1 MHHSVR
7 SRSIGIVLMVVLVA
21 AFVQSA
27 RFDWAL
33 SRERDAGAATEQ
45 TFNSIELAIAHLR
58 GAQAGYLAAG
68 QTPSAWFERASGYA
82 TRIEADL
89 GRLRVASQAPAARAQ
104 YDQALT
110 ALKALNDFDERAR
123 DYVRTDQRYLASD
136 VVFMES
142 VATVDKLTGAVG
154 AARTEEAN
162 ASRARF
168 NQTLLFRAGA
178 VLIGLAAAIG
188 LVLAVARSRPGVA
201 APAKAPATTVEMLK
215 NLPPPVK
222 PPPPPVVAAAP
233 PPTAVASSTTLIEAA
248 ELCGDLARVS
258 DGRDVPALVERAAK
272 VLDAKGIVL
281 WMADAGG
288 AVLKPSVSHGYP
300 DKVIARLGPL
310 LIDSD
315 NVTSLAFRSMRAQ
328 TMTSAVPG
336 NSGALAVPL
345 VTSTGC
351 IGVLAAEIKQNRTA
365 SELMPLAK
373 IIAAQFA
380 ALVAPD
386 VPAQRTAQA

>member
-7 SRSIGIVLMVVLVA
+7 TRFIGIVLMVVLVA

-33 SRERDAGAATEQ
+33 SRERDAGAATDQ

-58 GAQAGYLAAG
+58 GAQAGYLATG
-68 QTPSAWFERASGYA
+68 QNPATWFTRAAEYA

-89 GRLRVASQAPAARAQ
+89 GRLRVASQTPTARAD
-104 YDQALT
+104 YDAATAALAT
-110 ALKALNDFDERAR
+110 LNEHDGRAR
-123 DYVRTDQRYLASD
+123 EYVKTDQRFLASD
-136 VVFMES
+136 VVFMD
-142 VATVDKLTGAVG
+142 AVDKLTSAVG
-154 AARTEEAN
+154 AARADEAS

-168 NQTLLFRAGA
+168 NETLLLRAGA
-178 VLIGLAAAIG
+178 VLLGLAAAIG
-188 LVLAVARSRPGVA
+188 LVLTVARSRPRAA
-201 APAKAPATTVEMLK
+201 APAVKAPATTAEMLK
-215 NLPPPVK
+215 NLPPALK
-222 PPPPPVVAAAP
+222 PPPPPVVATAP
-233 PPTAVASSTTLIEAA
+233 VAQPVTTSATLVEAA
-248 ELCGDLARVS
+248 DLCVDLARLS

-272 VLDAKGIVL
+272 VLDAKGMVL
-281 WMADAGG
+281 WTADPGG

-300 DKVIARLGPL
+300 DKVLSRLGPL

-315 NVTSLAFRSMRAQ
+315 NVTSLAFRSMRPQA
-328 TMTSAVPG
+328 MTSAVPG

-345 VTSTGC
+345 ITAHGC
-351 IGVLAAEIKQNRTA
+351 VGVLAAEIKQNRSST
-365 SELMPLAK
+365 ELMPLAK

-380 ALVAPD
+380 ALMAPSD